1 MELKQT
7 ELHDKVSQPDFYQQ
21 AADKVTAVQDQLTQL
36 EEELALAYD
45 RWQQLEAKQENA

>member
-7 ELHDKVSQPDFYQQ
+7 ELHSKVSHPDFYQQ
-21 AADKVTAVQDQLTQL
+21 ALDKVTAVQDQLTQL
-36 EEELALAYD
+36 EEELELAYD